1 MKKALTLLLVFLLSL
16 SVFVACD
23 FGQKPEQEQQQGG
36 ETKPPVVDEDLQ
48 AAYDYI
54 KLTYKTLGTT
64 ATNFEVMKNAPV
76 GEKMFAITWT
86 TNNEAI
92 TITETEDGKF
102 YVVNVPA
109 LGEASIAYTLNFSI
123 QNDKGEK
130 KEGSFNLTVP
140 AYQVNTFDEYAA
152 AEDGTSLTVQ
162 GIVTGVISKSTNST
176 KENSLFLQD
185 LNNNGGY
192 YIYNLAED
200 PAGTISV
207 GMTVE
212 VKGEKKNYNGTFELV
227 NPVVTVI
234 DQTIKTVTPVDYT
247 EIFAAAASTD
257 AAELIAKQGMLVSI
271 NGVTLLNYTESDG
284 YHNFK
289 LGNNKSYLR
298 VSSSSNCITKAE
310 GETVTETFN
319 ANFYNSAT
327 VTGIIAVF
335 NGGFYL
341 MPVSSAPFTGF
352 VEQEKPADVKI
363 NIALE
368 NTKIPSIIQVAG
380 DTALPTTF
388 SSFSDVSIAWELVV
402 GETAGCA
409 TLNGSTLSVT
419 IPEAAETITLKA
431 TATCGNVSSD
441 PKEYTV
447 TVKGIDTITVKDADN
462 IAADFVKNQYT
473 EEVFYITGT
482 IQQISNDIYG
492 NMYIAA
498 IIDGGEYG
506 IDIYGL
512 NDVDGKK
519 YSDFTGYKPQVGD
532 TITVLTVVGKY
543 NNTQLKNAVLV
554 SYAHNYVATVTAPTC
569 SAQGY
574 TTYTCKCGDTYV
586 DNYTDKGAC
595 NYGDDDV
602 CDTCGVKNH
611 THTTVAT
618 DVVVAP
624 TCIAEGYTVYKC
636 SDEACAYT
644 ENKDATEKVACA
656 DANGD
661 FKCDTEGC
669 DELVLPAA
677 DSTLTIEQA
686 LAIGVLTTT
695 TNKYYITGTITEVYN
710 TTYGNMYLTDG
721 TNTITIYGTYSADGE
736 LRYDALTG
744 TKPAANDVV
753 TVYGILTSYNGN
765 AQMKN
770 GWIQHSYNE
779 VVTAPDCK
787 NEGYT
792 TYTCKYC
799 GYSYVGNKIAAGECS
814 FDENGVCTG
823 CGALNHEHVWDNG
836 EVTAA
841 TCLADGYTTYKCTDD
856 NCTKTKV
863 EDVVTALGHEDTD
876 GDYKCDN
883 GTCDELVLPEAGS
896 TLTIAEALAIGALY
910 KNDTGASYA
919 KNWYYITGWITA
931 LSSTKYGTCVI
942 TDGTDSISVYGLKDS
957 TGSNRYEYLDVK
969 PVVGDTVK
977 IYGQV
982 GAYKTDVQMN
992 NSNIIEHTVHSEC
1005 TDFTA
1010 ATCNKLAK
1018 CVLCGKT
1025 TGDYADHT
1033 MVNGVCSVCGQK
1045 EGAVEKTPVT
1055 VSKSHNDIATIA
1067 GVTAGQNT
1075 GKIDGVSIALN
1086 EDITIKCDKNTAG
1099 TVPTIFSESIRL
1111 YQNGALLT
1119 ITAAEGCE
1127 MTTIVLTLANNA
1139 AGDGPIEV
1147 TGGTADN
1154 ASAPTNYVY
1163 TITVDSGVS
1172 EVVIK
1177 AVGTDKNSRL
1187 YVANI
1192 EVNYKK

>member
-1 MKKALTLLLVFLLSL
+1 MKKVLTLLLVFLLSL
-16 SVFVACD
+16 SVLAACD
-23 FGQKPEQEQQQGG
+23 FGKEPDKEDEIIT
-36 ETKPPVVDEDLQ
+36 EVDKDLQ
-48 AAYDYI
+48 DAYDYI

-64 ATNFEVMKNAPV
+64 AASFEVMKNAPV

-109 LGEASIAYTLNFSI
+109 PGDAAINYTLNFSI

-140 AYQVNTFDEYAA
+140 AYAVNTFDEYAA
-152 AEDGTSLTVQ
+152 AEDGTALTVQ

-247 EIFAAAASTD
+247 EIFATAASTD

-271 NGVTLLNYTESDG
+271 NGVTLLNYTESNG
-284 YHNFK
+284 YHNFQLADK
-289 LGNNKSYLR
+289 ESYLR

-310 GETVTETFN
+310 GETVTATFN

-327 VTGIIAVF
+327 VTGIIAVY
-335 NGGFYL
+335 NSNFYL
-341 MPVSSAPFTGF
+341 MPVSSAPFTEF

-380 DTALPTTF
+380 DTTLPTTF

-431 TATCGNVSSD
+431 TATCGNVSSE

-498 IIDGGEYG
+498 TIDGGEYG
-506 IDIYGL
+506 VDIYGL
-512 NDVDGKK
+512 YDVDGKK

-554 SYAHNYVATVTAPTC
+554 SYAHNYEANVTAPTC

-574 TTYTCKCGDTYV
+574 TTYTCKCGDSYV
-586 DNYTDKGAC
+586 ADYTDKGAC
-595 NYGDDDV
+595 NYGDVTDTTDAV
-602 CDTCGVKNH
+602 CIVCGVKNH

-644 ENKDATEKVACA
+644 ENKDVQAATGVHT

-721 TNTITIYGTYSADGE
+721 TKTITIYGTYSADGE

-744 TKPAANDVV
+744 TKPVANDVV
-753 TVYGILTSYNGN
+753 TVYGILSSYNGN
-765 AQMKN
+765 AQMKDA
-770 GWIQHSYNE
+770 WIQHSYTE
-779 VVTAPDCK
+779 EVTAPNCK
-787 NEGYT
+787 DNGYT
-792 TYTCKYC
+792 TYTCKWC
-799 GYSYVGNKIAAGECS
+799 GDTYTGNTVPAGDCS
-814 FDENGVCTG
+814 FDESGVCTG

-841 TCLADGYTTYKCTDD
+841 TCLADGYTTYKCTLD

-863 EDVVTALGHEDTD
+863 EDVVTALGHAYTD
-876 GDYKCDN
+876 GVCANGCGIDDPDYYF
-883 GTCDELVLPEAGS
+883 PM
-896 TLTIAEALAIGALY
+896 TITEALAQDDGKKVQVTGTVIKINTAWNTQYNNITVTIADGSGDTLYLYRLATNVAVNDVITVTGVVGSYNNAKQIAQGA
-910 KNDTGASYA
+910 
-919 KNWYYITGWITA
+919 TA
-931 LSSTKYGTCVI
+931 TIVGTHTCSEYTEATCQNKATCV
-942 TDGTDSISVYGLKDS
+942 VC
-957 TGSNRYEYLDVK
+957 
-969 PVVGDTVK
+969 
-977 IYGQV
+977 
-982 GAYKTDVQMN
+982 GA
-992 NSNIIEHTVHSEC
+992 
-1005 TDFTA
+1005 
-1010 ATCNKLAK
+1010 
-1018 CVLCGKT
+1018 T
-1025 TGDYADHT
+1025 TGDLAACNYVD
-1033 MVNGVCSVCGQK
+1033 GVCSVCGTE
-1045 EGAVEKTPVT
+1045 EGATFVT
-1055 VSKSHNDIATIA
+1055 ATETFDIAASA
-1067 GVTAGQNT
+1067 GTLAS
-1075 GKIDGVSIALN
+1075 DSLSISWASDNFNFLG
-1086 EDITIKCDKNTAG
+1086 EKNTSSSAIRTSDSDHFRAYAG
-1099 TVPTIFSESIRL
+1099 SKFTISAKDG
-1111 YQNGALLT
+1111 QK
-1119 ITAAEGCE
+1119 ITK
-1127 MTTIVLTLANNA
+1127 
-1139 AGDGPIEV
+1139 
-1147 TGGTADN
+1147 
-1154 ASAPTNYVY
+1154 
-1163 TITVDSGVS
+1163 
-1172 EVVIK
+1172 VVIK
-1177 AVGTDKNSRL
+1177 CTSSDYATNLANALTTDGATATASSTSVTVTADAGVESLVFVLAAQSRIKNFTIT
-1187 YVANI
+1187 YQTEA
-1192 EVNYKK
+1192 

>member
-36 ETKPPVVDEDLQ
+36 ENNPPVVDEDLQ

-102 YVVNVPA
+102 YVVNVPL

-247 EIFAAAASTD
+247 DIFAAAASTD

-284 YHNFK
+284 YHNFE

-310 GETVTETFN
+310 GKTVTETFI

-352 VEQEKPADVKI
+352 VEQEKPTDVKI

-431 TATCGNVSSD
+431 TATCGNVSSE

-447 TVKGIDTITVKDADN
+447 TVKGIDTITIEEANN
-462 IAADFVKNQYT
+462 IGNNMAHNTYT
-473 EEVFYITGT
+473 EELYYIVGT
-482 IQQISNDIYG
+482 VDSVANTQYG
-492 NMYIAA
+492 NLYI
-498 IIDGGEYG
+498 
-506 IDIYGL
+506 
-512 NDVDGKK
+512 VDGDFSIYVYGTYDSTGNVRYDAMDPQPLKK
-519 YSDFTGYKPQVGD
+519 D
-532 TITVLTVVGKY
+532 TIKVLSTIGKY
-543 NNTQLKNAVLV
+543 NNDVQLKNAKVVEHTVHEDNKVEVKPGVEVEFKPVNPIVDTQYYFAMVQDGKVCYITGLMATGNSKYYMATTNSPAVAAIITVTAGTDGTYFITLTVDGATKYMDLVDTGSHKNAVYVDEKPEVGFSFDAETKVFYKVLAGDNYTFGTDFARKFTTIGAV
-554 SYAHNYVATVTAPTC
+554 KIDAELNAMCQISFVEAHTCTFTDVTTAPTC
-569 SAQGY
+569 EADGY
-574 TTYTCKCGDTYV
+574 TTRTCACGNV
-586 DNYTDKGAC
+586 VVVTDEGSALNHNFGENNDALDC
-595 NYGDDDV
+595 INDG
-602 CDTCGVKNH
+602 CDVKNPDIH
-611 THTTVAT
+611 TCEFVFDKT
-618 DVVVAP
+618 VAP
-624 TCIAEGYTVYKC
+624 TCTSVGYDIYKC
-636 SDEACAYT
+636 ADETCLET
-644 ENKDATEKVACA
+644 ENRNEQPALSHEDT
-656 DANGD
+656 DGD
-661 FKCDTEGC
+661 YKCDNGTC

-686 LAIGVLTTT
+686 LAIGALTATT
-695 TNKYYITGTITEVYN
+695 QKYYVTGTITEFYTN
-710 TTYGNMYLTDG
+710 GTTYGNFYIKDAEGKSILV
-721 TNTITIYGTYSADGE
+721 YGLYKGGV
-736 LRYDALTG
+736 RYDAMTV
-744 TKPAANDVV
+744 KPVIGDTI
-753 TVYGILTSYNGN
+753 TVYGTINPYKGVG
-765 AQMKN
+765 QFGDKN
-770 GWIQHSYNE
+770 NLNE
-779 VVTAPDCK
+779 LISHTA
-787 NEGYT
+787 
-792 TYTCKYC
+792 
-799 GYSYVGNKIAAGECS
+799 
-814 FDENGVCTG
+814 
-823 CGALNHEHVWDNG
+823 HEHD
-836 EVTAA
+836 
-841 TCLADGYTTYKCTDD
+841 Y
-856 NCTKTKV
+856 
-863 EDVVTALGHEDTD
+863 EDVVTDPTCTAAGYTTHTCSICKDSYKDTEVGALGHTTE
-876 GDYKCDN
+876 N
-883 GTCDELVLPEAGS
+883 GTCERCDNEIGGATEETKTVTTADFNTVGNNTSYSDRTTTSGWTATNCAVYTYGTGNTSGKFAAIPDGESAFTINGKVGS
-896 TLTIAEALAIGALY
+896 TGTITSPTLSGGVSKISF
-910 KNDTGASYA
+910 NYA
-919 KNWYYITGWITA
+919 NF
-931 LSSTKYGTCVI
+931 
-942 TDGTDSISVYGLKDS
+942 
-957 TGSNRYEYLDVK
+957 
-969 PVVGDTVK
+969 
-977 IYGQV
+977 
-982 GAYKTDVQMN
+982 
-992 NSNIIEHTVHSEC
+992 NSES
-1005 TDFTA
+1005 
-1010 ATCNKLAK
+1010 
-1018 CVLCGKT
+1018 
-1025 TGDYADHT
+1025 
-1033 MVNGVCSVCGQK
+1033 NGV
-1045 EGAVEKTPVT
+1045 
-1055 VSKSHNDIATIA
+1055 
-1067 GVTAGQNT
+1067 
-1075 GKIDGVSIALN
+1075 
-1086 EDITIKCDKNTAG
+1086 DITI
-1099 TVPTIFSESIRL
+1099 TVK
-1111 YQNGALLT
+1111 QNGVAVASKQLDNNSVTKFEAYEFVWDLAIEETVVSGNFT
-1119 ITAAEGCE
+1119 IEIT
-1127 MTTIVLTLANNA
+1127 NNSPSNNSKNNK
-1139 AGDGPIEV
+1139 DRVSIWNLQI
-1147 TGGTADN
+1147 T
-1154 ASAPTNYVY
+1154 SAPAT
-1163 TITVDSGVS
+1163 
-1172 EVVIK
+1172 E
-1177 AVGTDKNSRL
+1177 A
-1187 YVANI
+1187 
-1192 EVNYKK
+1192 